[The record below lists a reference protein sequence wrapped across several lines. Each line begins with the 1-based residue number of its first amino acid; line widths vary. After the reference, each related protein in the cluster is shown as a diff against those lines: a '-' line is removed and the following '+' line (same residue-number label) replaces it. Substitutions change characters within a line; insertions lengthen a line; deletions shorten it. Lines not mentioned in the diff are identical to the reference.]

1 MLHDDSVQ
9 NAILHRSSSK
19 LNRTPFL
26 VPLNDSTSTF
36 SNFNLPSSKDK
47 SSSSRKSYRALR
59 PDTIKRA
66 ANDACMAAAIG
77 DLEWLK
83 QTLKI
88 SNDKAYDKDVKK
100 KIFKYFINQ

>member
-9 NAILHRSSSK
+9 NAILHRSTSK
-19 LNRTPFL
+19 INRTPFL

-36 SNFNLPSSKDK
+36 SNLNTSTLKDK
-47 SSSSRKSYRALR
+47 SSASSKSNRALR

-88 SNDKAYDKDVKK
+88 SNEKAFDKDVKICRK
-100 KIFKYFINQ
+100 FFN

>member
-1 MLHDDSVQ
+1 MLHDDPVK
-9 NAILHRSSSK
+9 NAILHRSSTK
-19 LNRTPFL
+19 TNRAPFL

-36 SNFNLPSSKDK
+36 SNINTSISKDK
-47 SSSSRKSYRALR
+47 SSASAKSNRVLR

-88 SNDKAYDKDVKK
+88 SNEKAYDKDVKNNR
-100 KIFKYFINQ
+100 KIF